1 MKKVELERDK
11 DNLDT
16 ENQKLQCFGL
26 MMMLSGISNSPA
38 GQVSSAI
45 SLQSDGRL
53 ADLSVS
59 NSLQPTSHRLL
70 DLDTG
75 RAELIRPELLQ
86 VRYLTRPEEN
96 LGLTKLE
103 HVRLLRHKRTYY
115 YDSCGPGSDLRDLR
129 EAVRL
134 ALS

>member
-11 DNLDT
+11 EKLDHVSRFSL
-16 ENQKLQCFGL
+16 NQKLQCFGL
-26 MMMLSGISNSPA
+26 MMISVINNSPA
-38 GQVSSAI
+38 GQVSSAV

-59 NSLQPTSHRLL
+59 NSLQPASNCLL

-75 RAELIRPELLQ
+75 RAELIRSELLQ
-86 VRYLTRPEEN
+86 VRYLTRPEED

-103 HVRLLRHKRTYY
+103 HVRLLRHKLLHR
-115 YDSCGPGSDLRDLR
+115 
-129 EAVRL
+129 
-134 ALS
+134 